1 MPRVEDQYLD
11 VLQNIESGIVAT
23 YREHAEMS
31 DYEVMRM
38 LEALI
43 DRYAAEKIGRPP
55 RDFGLSEVER
65 LLLDAVRRR
74 CEWRLGRGG
83 VPGGLAPSVGMAP
96 EPKTVD
102 EIILCLKRV
111 LKSAKRW
118 HKDGGR
124 QGYLRFVIQ
133 YVR

>member
-1 MPRVEDQYLD
+1 MPTIDDHYLD

-23 YREHAEMS
+23 YREYADMS
-31 DYEVMRM
+31 DYAVMRM

-43 DRYAAEKIGRPP
+43 DRYTAEKIGRPP
-55 RDFGLSEVER
+55 REFGLSDVER
-65 LLLDAVRRR
+65 FLLGTVHRI

-83 VPGGLAPSVGMAP
+83 VPGDPAHSETMAP

-118 HKDGGR
+118 NKEAGR
-124 QGYLRFVIQ
+124 QGYLNFAAQFMR
-133 YVR
+133 